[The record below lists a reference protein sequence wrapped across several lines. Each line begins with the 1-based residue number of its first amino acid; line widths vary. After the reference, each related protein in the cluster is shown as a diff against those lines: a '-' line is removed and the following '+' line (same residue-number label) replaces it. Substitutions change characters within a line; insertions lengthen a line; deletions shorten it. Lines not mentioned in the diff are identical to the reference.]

1 MRRIYTLLT
10 VLVLVTLV
18 FSGCGA
24 KRPGTSKSE
33 EIQMS
38 SADQPVQST
47 GAALSVSN
55 SMEMTKGSLES
66 MDRKVIKNGEIQL
79 EVKDLRETVNRIFTI
94 VKEYGGYIQSSST
107 RNNERQIFS
116 EIVVKVPSSRFEE
129 FFGRLKQMDKLIYDS
144 ISTQDVTEEYIDNQA
159 RLKVLKAQEER
170 LVALMEKAQKI
181 EDLLKI
187 ENELSRIR
195 NEIEQIQ
202 GRINFLDKA
211 TSFSTVNIGIKQLLV
226 SHPAAGSIMDGI
238 LYNLR
243 DGWGAFFELAV
254 DTLQVIAWLSPF
266 IILAAIIILIVKKNK
281 KWCHFVDFWKRRKN

>member
-10 VLVLVTLV
+10 VLVLVALV

-24 KRPGTSKSE
+24 KKSGTSKSE

-38 SADQPVQST
+38 YADQPVQST
-47 GAALSVSN
+47 SAARSVSN

-79 EVKDLRETVNRIFTI
+79 EVKDLKHTANQIFTMI
-94 VKEYGGYIQSSST
+94 KEYGGYIQSSST

-211 TSFSTVNIGIKQLLV
+211 TSFSTVNIGIKQPLV

-238 LYNLR
+238 FYNLK
-243 DGWGAFFELAV
+243 DGWGAFFKLVV
-254 DTLQVIAWLSPF
+254 DTVQVIAWLSPF

-281 KWCHFVDFWKRRKN
+281 KWGTFINFWKKDKK